1 MNNEDK
7 GYTIYCSR
15 CGAEMNSNSRYC
27 MKCGNLNTDHEANES
42 MKPYIKDN
50 ENSYQVGSGSFINN
64 NELQTSIGNNT
75 GNKKL
80 CFIVNFSIYM
90 IMIIISFLIS
100 INKGFDILLIRNS
113 MFPMASIIISISFI
127 YIYSIELI
135 CMKCNKPWWSGL
147 IPIYNMFVLCEILY
161 HKKWLGILTLI
172 PIIGQIFI
180 LVMFYKLGKSF
191 KFNGILTALLSF
203 IYIPVI
209 GFGTSLFNERS
220 YVDNF
225 SQKEIENDYKR
236 KKVFL
241 FFLILF
247 ILIGAGLLLWKN
259 IGGVE
264 EGSELIGDAYYVYAS
279 ERIVKKTKKIISSNN
294 FTCRNGAYYENTGVY
309 YFKYQDLGDFIYL
322 PLYYQREPIRGYVKV
337 DNTTGVSRYFV
348 SITDGKLGIS
358 EDLIDN
364 INIDSVSEFNELNPL
379 NNDYDNIC
387 TPK

>member
-1 MNNEDK
+1 
-7 GYTIYCSR
+7 
-15 CGAEMNSNSRYC
+15 
-27 MKCGNLNTDHEANES
+27 
-42 MKPYIKDN
+42 
-50 ENSYQVGSGSFINN
+50 
-64 NELQTSIGNNT
+64 
-75 GNKKL
+75 
-80 CFIVNFSIYM
+80 
-90 IMIIISFLIS
+90 
-100 INKGFDILLIRNS
+100 
-113 MFPMASIIISISFI
+113 MASIIISISFI

-147 IPIYNMFVLCEILY
+147 IPIYNMFVLCDILY

-309 YFKYQDLGDFIYL
+309 YFKYQDLGDFVYL

-364 INIDSVSEFNELNPL
+364 VNIDSVSEFSELNPL